1 MEPALQVMERL
12 KAAVVAG
19 SVPDDFAQP
28 KNSLSIANP
37 IIFLWLAFFW
47 GGHSF
52 LSTEPKHFAD
62 TVNAFIQ

>member
-1 MEPALQVMERL
+1 
-12 KAAVVAG
+12 
-19 SVPDDFAQP
+19 VPDDFDPP

-37 IIFLWLAFFW
+37 IPFLWLAFFW

>member
-12 KAAVVAG
+12 KAAVAAG
-19 SVPDDFAQP
+19 IVPDDFDQS
-28 KNSLSIANP
+28 KNSLSVANP
-37 IIFLWLAFFW
+37 ILFLWLAFFW

-62 TVNAFIQ
+62 TVNAFL

>member
-1 MEPALQVMERL
+1 M
-12 KAAVVAG
+12 AAG
-19 SVPDDFAQP
+19 IVPDDFDQS

-37 IIFLWLAFFW
+37 IPLLWLAFFW

-62 TVNAFIQ
+62 TVNAFLQ